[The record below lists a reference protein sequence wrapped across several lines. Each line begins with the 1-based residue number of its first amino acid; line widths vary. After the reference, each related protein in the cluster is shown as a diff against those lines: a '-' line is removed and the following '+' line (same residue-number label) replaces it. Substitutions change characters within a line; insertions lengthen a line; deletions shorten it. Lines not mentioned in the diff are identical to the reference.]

1 MALMLVQELKS
12 VHHPR
17 VEATARMLRNFAHDV
32 NAIAQPREFA
42 ARGDGKDRD
51 FAVFAFV
58 TVLHDERRFSLVKAR
73 APAHRGGP
81 HLVSIEI

>member
-1 MALMLVQELKS
+1 MFVQKFEA

-17 VEATARMLRNFAHDV
+17 VEAAARMLRNFAHDV

-42 ARGDGKDRD
+42 ARGDGKDRN

-58 TVLHDERRFSLVKAR
+58 TVLHEERRFSR
-73 APAHRGGP
+73 
-81 HLVSIEI
+81 